1 MVRVGGGGS
10 EGGVAPSA
18 RSVATA
24 EQLRRAAQLR
34 RAEAEVVAQRSSVDS
49 GSPCTLMSSPTSAPS
64 HHRSDDAQRPPP
76 PPPQPSSQWQRPEL
90 PSRTVARGVRS
101 EMGAGA
107 VSSAFSP
114 VTGGHRSG
122 APGVGPRPA
131 AGRAV
136 AVAVAA
142 ESTGSRG
149 DTAVAAAVA
158 APWQQ
163 QQQQRP
169 RSNAVDDGAVMR
181 AGDDGTVVR
190 ESAAARREGG
200 TGQQQLTST
209 VDSCLRAANAQA
221 KRWFEELDVN
231 GDGGL
236 DQVRMI
242 RAEDSMSGP
251 VGESQSL
258 AIVVSLMCATATVGW
273 TSTSSRSWPHGWS

>member
-1 MVRVGGGGS
+1 
-10 EGGVAPSA
+10 
-18 RSVATA
+18 
-24 EQLRRAAQLR
+24 
-34 RAEAEVVAQRSSVDS
+34 VAQRSSVHS
-49 GSPCTLMSSPTSAPS
+49 GSPSTLMSSPTSALS

-76 PPPQPSSQWQRPEL
+76 PPPQPSPQRPEL

-101 EMGAGA
+101 GMGAGA
-107 VSSAFSP
+107 VNSAFLP
-114 VTGGHRSG
+114 VAGGHRSG
-122 APGVGPRPA
+122 APGIGPRPA

-136 AVAVAA
+136 AAAVAA

-163 QQQQRP
+163 QQQP
-169 RSNAVDDGAVMR
+169 RSNAVGDGTVVH

-236 DQVRMI
+236 DQHEFQELAARLGLRSVSRARLAKAFEQCDVHGEGTIGFTQFSQWWGMFKEAERRAVRQQA
-242 RAEDSMSGP
+242 RE
-251 VGESQSL
+251 VGGLASILMKPRSQVTGIPL
-258 AIVVSLMCATATVGW
+258 QFHT
-273 TSTSSRSWPHGWS
+273 